1 MCCISSPS
9 IDAGHTSED
18 IHLLDSTVFFNAEAA
33 HSLQPSG
40 QIRSA
45 VGSSAVYTTQSD
57 TQKHSYTHLCVLIS
71 LCSSM
76 VGYHCRLYFC
86 MELRI
91 NYKSVE
97 NFKFY
102 FKVFCVTC
110 CCTTTISPI
119 HRITFTKLYITCR
132 NCHNN
137 LIHSLT
143 LVFAQ
148 HCVRGNRSVN
158 ICALSQKY
166 KYKFYILLLYFG
178 NIPCS
183 CC

>member
-1 MCCISSPS
+1 MQGSICAASAAHPSTLDTPVRISICSTPQSASMQRQPTACSPADRS
-9 IDAGHTSED
+9 DQ
-18 IHLLDSTVFFNAEAA
+18 LLDPLRCTPHN
-33 HSLQPSG
+33 
-40 QIRSA
+40 QILRN
-45 VGSSAVYTTQSD
+45 
-57 TQKHSYTHLCVLIS
+57 THTLIS

-97 NFKFY
+97 NLKFY

-158 ICALSQKY
+158 ICALSQK
-166 KYKFYILLLYFG
+166 I
-178 NIPCS
+178 
-183 CC
+183 